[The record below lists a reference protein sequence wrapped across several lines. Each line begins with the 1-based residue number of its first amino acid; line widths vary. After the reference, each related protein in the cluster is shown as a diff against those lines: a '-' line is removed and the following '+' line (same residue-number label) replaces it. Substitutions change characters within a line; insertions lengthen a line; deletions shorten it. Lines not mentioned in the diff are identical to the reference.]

1 MQGKAP
7 VAPPDVPVCSI
18 TSDTNSAYVRVKNF
32 VLRPFGAQTTQSNP
46 GHPLRR
52 RTWPARGA
60 RLRRHSRANGPVEDI
75 SIHPVCLACRHHQH
89 ASLGS
94 RASPCNASI
103 PAREMFSA
111 RGRRADAAKA
121 KSSQVQLAMYELS
134 SGRGWARAAIISKT
148 IVCCIYYRCC
158 VSRAAKTRIPATS
171 RRDCGHELAVKAAA
185 AGVVLSVT
193 ACPWARPPP
202 LTAGAAG
209 SGNCAP
215 PRACTGRRWPPTAS
229 GALNSSPETPLAN
242 GSGSSRSTPA
252 MCVPSLLL
260 CLSTS
265 CLALLPGR
273 PHRLRESPS
282 GCCSYFVFIRRY
294 IVSTLTAS
302 KSGLFLAVHIL
313 CPACQHL
320 TP

>member
-1 MQGKAP
+1 MQAP
-7 VAPPDVPVCSI
+7 SACIAGVTRFTLQCLYTCPRDVQRKGAEGRCCQGRII
-18 TSDTNSAYVRVKNF
+18 TSAISNVR
-32 VLRPFGAQTTQSNP
+32 AQQ
-46 GHPLRR
+46 
-52 RTWPARGA
+52 WPWLGRKQKQMYT
-60 RLRRHSRANGPVEDI
+60 I
-75 SIHPVCLACRHHQH
+75 SI
-89 ASLGS
+89 
-94 RASPCNASI
+94 SI
-103 PAREMFSA
+103 PISI
-111 RGRRADAAKA
+111 
-121 KSSQVQLAMYELS
+121 SVVVV
-134 SGRGWARAAIISKT
+134 ARAAIISKT